1 MTTRYNFDR
10 ADYPLLQAIRLRRGI
25 LSWGMGLTAWALLLG
40 STLIAEE
47 HDNRLH
53 WVRTG
58 IIAATLPIAALGR
71 LAVEDSVKAG
81 RVLLDYEDVTDAG
94 RQQLLWQETTDA
106 VEVGAIS
113 EAEAAESVEVVDAW
127 EYLIAAAKE
136 WRTHLALLSP
146 TDTGKSSFLYLL
158 LGAQSRARETVLQV
172 VEGKGAAW
180 SGVPTEN
187 ILRINFRPS
196 LEDAHTICY
205 RLHKLLNLIQQRVD
219 QDKWEGPQMVTV
231 LEEYLTLSTG
241 LKKRKGAFEPYGRE
255 LEISVEA
262 MASVARG
269 GGGQLVLISQSP
281 NADDLKFSGGI
292 RSNFRVA
299 CLGSRLGGFDA
310 IENMI
315 GNYRFVND
323 RHRDRI
329 EAEYQSARRQ
339 LKSDRHPLVLT
350 NLLGEWR
357 CFPLPY
363 LTETQLAALDIASHP
378 VPDEL
383 IQDDG
388 WLPGIDEI
396 GSSDTGPRPSQ
407 PATIHRPKPAV
418 TTVEPDEDEQL
429 NLEAIEGIIFE
440 VLAGASEPMKAHE
453 IKNKRRPLKN
463 VDKDLFAVILAGLTR
478 RGELLQTDEE
488 NPRYSLPPNS
498 NLTGR
503 G

>member
-1 MTTRYNFDR
+1 MTTRYNYDR

-25 LSWGMGLTAWALLLG
+25 LAWGMGLTSWTLLLG

-47 HDNRLH
+47 FDNRLH
-53 WVRTG
+53 WIRTG
-58 IIAATLPIAALGR
+58 LIGVACTSAVLGR

-94 RQQLLWQETTDA
+94 RQQLLWHETTDH
-106 VEVGAIS
+106 VEAGA
-113 EAEAAESVEVVDAW
+113 EVDAAPVEVVDAW
-127 EYLIAAAKE
+127 DYLGQAAKE

-158 LGAQSRARETVLQV
+158 LGAQSRARKTVLQV
-172 VEGKGAAW
+172 VEGKGARWA
-180 SGVPTEN
+180 GVPPEN
-187 ILRINFRPS
+187 VLRINFRPS

-205 RLHKLLNLIQQRVD
+205 RLHKVLNLIQQRVD
-219 QDKWEGPQMVTV
+219 LGENQWKGPQMVTV

-241 LKKRKGAFEPYGRE
+241 LKKRRGAFEPYGRE

-281 NADDLKFSGGI
+281 NAEDLKFSGGV
-292 RSNFRVA
+292 RANFRVA
-299 CLGSRLGGFDA
+299 CLGSKLGGFDA

-315 GNYRFVND
+315 GNYRFIND

-329 EAEYQSARRQ
+329 EAEYQAARKQ
-339 LKSDRHPLVLT
+339 LNTARHPLVLT

-363 LTETQLAALDIASHP
+363 LNDSQLAALDIASQS

-383 IQDDG
+383 IADDG

-396 GSSDTGPRPSQ
+396 GSTGEPSQ
-407 PATIHRPKPAV
+407 PETIHRPKPAV
-418 TTVEPDEDEQL
+418 TTIEPDDDPPL

-440 VLAGASEPMKAHE
+440 VLAGASEPMKSHE

-463 VDKDLFAVILAGLTR
+463 VDKALFEKILAGMTG
-478 RGELLQTDEE
+478 RGHLHQTDEE

-498 NLTGR
+498 IPTGR

>member
-1 MTTRYNFDR
+1 MSQNWER
-10 ADYPLLQAIRLRRGI
+10 ADYPLLLAIRQRRAI
-25 LSWGMGLTAWALLLG
+25 LSWGLGLTAWTLLLG

-53 WVRTG
+53 WIRTG
-58 IIAATLPIAALGR
+58 LITVAFTSAALGR
-71 LAVEDSVKAG
+71 FAVEDSVKAG
-81 RVLLDYEDVTDAG
+81 RAMLDYEDVNDAA
-94 RQQLLWQETTDA
+94 RQQLLWQEATDRVEA
-106 VEVGAIS
+106 APEEAAADVEVA
-113 EAEAAESVEVVDAW
+113 DAW
-127 EYLIAAAKE
+127 EYIGQAAKE
-136 WRTHLALLSP
+136 WRSHLALLSP

-180 SGVPTEN
+180 AGVPSSN

-205 RLHKLLNLIQQRVD
+205 RLHKVLNLIQQRVD
-219 QDKWEGPQMVTV
+219 ADKWEGPQMVTV
-231 LEEYLTLSTG
+231 LEEYLTLSSG

-269 GGGQLVLISQSP
+269 GGGQMVLISQSP

-299 CLGSRLGGFDA
+299 CLGSQLGGFDA
-310 IENMI
+310 IENMV

-329 EAEYQSARRQ
+329 EAEYQAARKQ
-339 LKSDRHPLVLT
+339 LKSPRHPLVLT

-363 LTETQLAALDIASHP
+363 LTDAQLDALDIASLP

-383 IQDDG
+383 IEDDG

-396 GSSDTGPRPSQ
+396 GSSDAGPKPSQ
-407 PATIHRPKPAV
+407 PAEIHRPKPA
-418 TTVEPDEDEQL
+418 TTTIDADAEPPL
-429 NLEAIEGIIFE
+429 SLEAIEGIIFE
-440 VLAGASEPMKAHE
+440 VLSGADEPMKSYE

-463 VDKDLFAVILAGLTR
+463 VGKDLFAVVLAGLTR
-478 RGELLQTDEE
+478 RGQLHQTDEE
-488 NPRYSLPPNS
+488 NPCYSLPPNS
-498 NLTGR
+498 VLTGR
-503 G
+503 

>member
-1 MTTRYNFDR
+1 MNTKYNYGR
-10 ADYPLLQAIRLRRGI
+10 ADYPLLQAIRMRRGI
-25 LSWGMGLTAWALLLG
+25 LSWGLGLTAWSMLLG

-58 IIAATLPIAALGR
+58 LIAATLPIAALGR

-81 RVLLDYEDVTDAG
+81 RAMLDFEDVTDAG
-94 RQQLLWQETTDA
+94 RQQLLWHEVTDS
-106 VEVGAIS
+106 VEVGAND
-113 EAEAAESVEVVDAW
+113 EEAAPVDVVDAW
-127 EYLIAAAKE
+127 EYLAQAARE
-136 WRTHLALLSP
+136 WRSHLALLSP
-146 TDTGKSSFLYLL
+146 TDTGKSSLLYLL
-158 LGAQSRARETVLQV
+158 LGAMARARPMVLQA
-172 VEGKGAAW
+172 VEGKGAEWA
-180 SGVPTEN
+180 GVPPEN
-187 ILRINFRPS
+187 VLRIGFRPT
-196 LEDAHTICY
+196 LEDAHQLTY
-205 RLHKLLNLIQQRVD
+205 RLHKLLTLVQQRVD
-219 QDKWEGPQMVTV
+219 QGKWEGPQMVTV

-255 LEISVEA
+255 LEINVEA

-281 NADDLKFSGGI
+281 NAEDLKFSGGI

-299 CLGSRLGGFDA
+299 CLGSRFGGFDA

-315 GNYRFVND
+315 GNYRFINE
-323 RHRDRI
+323 RHRDRV
-329 EAEYQSARRQ
+329 EAEYQAARKQ

-350 NLLGEWR
+350 NLMGEWR

-363 LTETQLAALDIASHP
+363 MSEEQLERLEIDSLP
-378 VPDEL
+378 VPDDL
-383 IQDDG
+383 IIDDG

-396 GSSDTGPRPSQ
+396 GGGGGSSQ
-407 PATIHRPKPAV
+407 PETIHRPKPAV
-418 TTVEPDEDEQL
+418 TTIHTEDDEKL

-440 VLAGASEPMKAHE
+440 VLASASEPMKAHE
-453 IKNKRRPLKN
+453 IKSKRRPLRS
-463 VDKDLFAVILAGLTR
+463 VDKDLFAIVLAGLTR
-478 RGELLQTDEE
+478 RGQLHQTEEE

-498 NLTGR
+498 FPTER

>member
-1 MTTRYNFDR
+1 MTSPYNYER
-10 ADYPLLQAIRLRRGI
+10 ADYPLLQGIRQRRSI
-25 LSWGMGLTAWALLLG
+25 LAWGLGLTAWTLLLG

-47 HDNRLH
+47 HANELH
-53 WVRTG
+53 WIRTG
-58 IIAATLPIAALGR
+58 AIVTAFGAAAMGR
-71 LAVEDSVKAG
+71 FAVEDSVKAG
-81 RVLLDYEDVTDAG
+81 RAALDYEDVTDAA
-94 RQQLLWQETTDA
+94 RQQLLWQEATDR
-106 VEVGAIS
+106 VEVGAAV
-113 EAEAAESVEVVDAW
+113 EDAEPVELADAW
-127 EYLIAAAKE
+127 EYLGEAAKD

-180 SGVPTEN
+180 AGVPTDN

-219 QDKWEGPQMVTV
+219 RPSWEGPQLVTV

-241 LKKRKGAFEPYGRE
+241 LKKRRGAFEPYGRE

-281 NADDLKFSGGI
+281 NAEDLKFSGGI

-299 CLGSRLGGFDA
+299 CLGSKLGGFDA

-315 GNYRFVND
+315 GNYRFIND

-329 EAEYQSARRQ
+329 EAEYQTARRQ
-339 LKSDRHPLVLT
+339 LNTARHPLVLT

-363 LTETQLAALDIASHP
+363 LTDAQLDALDIASLP

-383 IQDDG
+383 IIDDG
-388 WLPGIDEI
+388 WLPGTDEI
-396 GSSDTGPRPSQ
+396 GTNETGPRPSQ
-407 PATIHRPKPAV
+407 PETIHRPKPA
-418 TTVEPDEDEQL
+418 TTTIDPDDEPPLSLD
-429 NLEAIEGIIFE
+429 AIEGIILE
-440 VLAGASEPMKAHE
+440 VLVAASEPLKSHE
-453 IKNKRRPLKN
+453 IKRQRRPLKN
-463 VDKDLFAVILAGLTR
+463 VDKPAFAMILADMTR
-478 RGELLQTDEE
+478 RGIIHETVEE
-488 NPRYSLPPNS
+488 NPRYSLPPN
-498 NLTGR
+498 
-503 G
+503 

>member
-1 MTTRYNFDR
+1 MTQNWER
-10 ADYPLLQAIRLRRGI
+10 ADYPLLQGIQQRRSI
-25 LSWGMGLTAWALLLG
+25 LAWGLGLTAWTLLIG
-40 STLIAEE
+40 STLLPEE

-53 WVRTG
+53 WIRTG
-58 IIAATLPIAALGR
+58 AIAVAFGSAAMGR
-71 LAVEDSVKAG
+71 FAVEDSVKAG
-81 RVLLDYEDVTDAG
+81 RAMLDYEDVADAS
-94 RQQLLWQETTDA
+94 RQQLLWQENTDR
-106 VEVGAIS
+106 VEIGATDD
-113 EAEAAESVEVVDAW
+113 AAPVEVVDAW
-127 EYLIAAAKE
+127 EYLGQAAKD

-187 ILRINFRPS
+187 VLRINFRPS

-219 QDKWEGPQMVTV
+219 QPSWEGPQMVTV

-299 CLGSRLGGFDA
+299 CLGSKLGGFDA

-315 GNYRFVND
+315 GNYRFIND
-323 RHRDRI
+323 RHRERI
-329 EAEYQSARRQ
+329 EAEYQAARRQ
-339 LKSDRHPLVLT
+339 LNTARHPLVLT

-363 LTETQLAALDIASHP
+363 LTEAQLDALNIASLP

-383 IQDDG
+383 IVDDG

-396 GSSDTGPRPSQ
+396 GSTPGPSQ
-407 PATIHRPKPAV
+407 PETIHRPKPAV
-418 TTVEPDEDEQL
+418 TTIDPDEEPPL

-440 VLAGASEPMKAHE
+440 VLAGASEPLKSYE
-453 IKNKRRPLKN
+453 IKRSRAALKKL
-463 VDKDLFAVILAGLTR
+463 DKTLFETIIAGMTR
-478 RGELLQTDEE
+478 RNEIHETGEET
-488 NPRYSLPPNS
+488 PRYTLPPD
-498 NLTGR
+498 
-503 G
+503 

>member
-1 MTTRYNFDR
+1 MSSRYNFDR
-10 ADYPLLQAIRLRRGI
+10 ADYPLLQAIRMRRGV
-25 LSWGMGLTAWALLLG
+25 LSWGLGFTAWALLLG

-94 RQQLLWQETTDA
+94 RQQLLWHETTD
-106 VEVGAIS
+106 EVQQGDAI
-113 EAEAAESVEVVDAW
+113 EAAAPAVEVVDAW
-127 EYLIAAAKE
+127 EYLAQAAKE
-136 WRTHLALLSP
+136 WRSHLALLSP

-158 LGAQSRARETVLQV
+158 LGAMAKARPTVLQA
-172 VEGKGAAW
+172 VEGKGAKW
-180 SGVPTEN
+180 PGVPPQN
-187 ILRINFRPS
+187 ILRIAFRPT
-196 LEDAHTICY
+196 LEDAHSLTY
-205 RLHKLLNLIQQRVD
+205 RLHKLLNLVQQRVD
-219 QDKWEGPQMVTV
+219 QGQWEGPQMVTV
-231 LEEYLTLSTG
+231 LEEYLTLSSG

-281 NADDLKFSGGI
+281 NAEDLKFSGGI
-292 RSNFRVA
+292 RSNFRIA
-299 CLGSRLGGFDA
+299 CLGSKFGGFDA

-315 GNYRFVND
+315 GNYRFINE

-329 EAEYQSARRQ
+329 EAEYQAARKQ
-339 LKSDRHPLVLT
+339 LRSDRHPLVLT
-350 NLLGEWR
+350 NLMGEWR
-357 CFPLPY
+357 CFPLPFMS
-363 LTETQLAALDIASHP
+363 ETQLAALEIASLP

-383 IQDDG
+383 IIDDG

-396 GSSDTGPRPSQ
+396 ASPGGPSQ
-407 PATIHRPKPAV
+407 PETIHRSKPA
-418 TTVEPDEDEQL
+418 TTVIDPNESEQP
-429 NLEAIEGIIFE
+429 NLEAIEGIVFE

-453 IKNKRRPLKN
+453 IKNKRRPLKTVN
-463 VDKDLFAVILAGLTR
+463 KDLFAVILAGLTR
-478 RGELLQTDEE
+478 RGELHQTDEE
-488 NPRYSLPPNS
+488 TPRYSLPPNS
-498 NLTGR
+498 PLTGR

>member
-1 MTTRYNFDR
+1 MSNRYNYPR

-25 LSWGMGLTAWALLLG
+25 LSWGLGLTAWTLLLG

-58 IIAATLPIAALGR
+58 LIAATLPIAALGR

-94 RQQLLWQETTDA
+94 RQQLLWHETTD
-106 VEVGAIS
+106 EVQQGDV
-113 EAEAAESVEVVDAW
+113 AEDATPVEVVDAW
-127 EYLIAAAKE
+127 DYLGQAAKE

-180 SGVPTEN
+180 AGVPTEN
-187 ILRINFRPS
+187 VLRINFRPS
-196 LEDAHTICY
+196 LEDAHTICF
-205 RLHKLLNLIQQRVD
+205 RLHKLLNLIQQRVN
-219 QDKWEGPQMVTV
+219 QGRWQGPQMVTV

-292 RSNFRVA
+292 RSNFRIA
-299 CLGSRLGGFDA
+299 CLGSKLGGFDA

-315 GNYRFVND
+315 GNYRFIND

-329 EAEYQSARRQ
+329 EAEYQAARKQ
-339 LKSDRHPLVLT
+339 LNTARHPLVLT

-363 LTETQLAALDIASHP
+363 LNDAQLDALDIVSLS

-383 IQDDG
+383 IVDDG

-396 GSSDTGPRPSQ
+396 GSDGGPSMLQ
-407 PATIHRPKPAV
+407 TIHRPKPA
-418 TTVEPDEDEQL
+418 TTVIEADEDPPL

-440 VLAGASEPMKAHE
+440 VLAGANEPMKAHE
-453 IKNKRRPLKN
+453 IKSKRRPLRS
-463 VDKDLFAVILAGLTR
+463 VGKDLFAVILAGMIR
-478 RGELLQTDEE
+478 RGQMHQTDEE

-498 NLTGR
+498 IPTER

>member
-1 MTTRYNFDR
+1 MSYNYER
-10 ADYPLLQAIRLRRGI
+10 ADYPLLQAIRIRRGV
-25 LSWGMGLTAWALLLG
+25 LAWGLGLTTWGLLLG

-53 WVRTG
+53 WFRTG
-58 IIAATLPIAALGR
+58 AIAVACSTAVLGR

-81 RVLLDYEDVTDAG
+81 RAMLDYEDVADAA
-94 RQQLLWQETTDA
+94 RQQLLWQEATDR
-106 VEVGAIS
+106 VTLGP
-113 EAEAAESVEVVDAW
+113 EAEQAAPVEVVDAW
-127 EYLIAAAKE
+127 EYLNQAGKE

-158 LGAQSRARETVLQV
+158 LGAMAKARPTVLQT

-180 SGVPTEN
+180 AGVPSQN
-187 ILRINFRPS
+187 VLRISFRPT
-196 LEDAHTICY
+196 LEDAHTLCY
-205 RLHKLLNLIQQRVD
+205 RLHKVLNLIQQRVD
-219 QDKWEGPQMVTV
+219 LGQWEGPQLVTV

-281 NADDLKFSGGI
+281 NAEDLKFSGGI

-299 CLGSRLGGFDA
+299 CLGSKFGGFDA

-329 EAEYQSARRQ
+329 EAEYQAARKK
-339 LKSDRHPLVLT
+339 LTTDRHPLVLT
-350 NLLGEWR
+350 NLMGEWR

-363 LTETQLAALDIASHP
+363 LNEAQLAALDIPSQP

-383 IQDDG
+383 IVDDG

-396 GSSDTGPRPSQ
+396 GSTPGPAQ

-418 TTVEPDEDEQL
+418 TTIEPSDVEQL

-440 VLAGASEPMKAHE
+440 VLSGASEPMKAHE
-453 IKNKRRPLKN
+453 IKSKRRPLKA
-463 VDKDLFAVILAGLTR
+463 VEKDLFAIILAGLVR
-478 RGELLQTDEE
+478 RGELHQTDEE
-488 NPRYSLPPNS
+488 NPRYSLPPVS
-498 NLTGR
+498 ILTGR
-503 G
+503 A

>member
-1 MTTRYNFDR
+1 MTTRYNYER
-10 ADYPLLQAIRLRRGI
+10 ADYPLLQAIRFRRSI
-25 LSWGMGLTAWALLLG
+25 LAWGLGLTSWVLLLS

-47 HDNRLH
+47 YDNRLH
-53 WVRTG
+53 WIRTG
-58 IIAATLPIAALGR
+58 LIGVACTTAVLGR
-71 LAVEDSVKAG
+71 FAVEDSVKAG
-81 RVLLDYEDVTDAG
+81 RAALDYEDVTDAA
-94 RQQLLWQETTDA
+94 RQQLLWQETIDQLEPVA
-106 VEVGAIS
+106 
-113 EAEAAESVEVVDAW
+113 AEAATPVAVVDAW
-127 EYLIAAAKE
+127 EYLVTAAKE

-180 SGVPTEN
+180 AGVPAQN
-187 ILRINFRPS
+187 VLRIGFRPT
-196 LEDAHTICY
+196 LEDAHNICF
-205 RLHKLLNLIQQRVD
+205 RLHKLLNLIQQRVNL
-219 QDKWEGPQMVTV
+219 DKWEGPQMVTV

-262 MASVARG
+262 MASVARS
-269 GGGQLVLISQSP
+269 GGGQMVLISQSP

-292 RSNFRVA
+292 RANFRVA
-299 CLGSRLGGFDA
+299 CLGSKLGGFDA

-329 EAEYQSARRQ
+329 EAEYQAARRQ
-339 LKSDRHPLVLT
+339 LNTARHPLVLT

-363 LTETQLAALDIASHP
+363 LTETQLDALDIKSLL

-396 GSSDTGPRPSQ
+396 GSSAPDPSPSQ
-407 PATIHRPKPAV
+407 PEAIHRPKPAV
-418 TTVEPDEDEQL
+418 TIIDPDTEPSL

-440 VLAGASEPMKAHE
+440 VLAGASEPLKSYE
-453 IKNKRRPLKN
+453 IKRSRAALKKI
-463 VDKDLFAVILAGLTR
+463 DKALFETILAGLTR
-478 RGELLQTDEE
+478 RGDIHETVEE
-488 NPRYSLPPNS
+488 NPRYTLPPN
-498 NLTGR
+498 
-503 G
+503 

>member
-1 MTTRYNFDR
+1 MSGRYNYPR
-10 ADYPLLQAIRLRRGI
+10 ADYPLLQGIRMRRGI
-25 LSWGMGLTAWALLLG
+25 LAWGLGLTAWGLLLG
-40 STLIAEE
+40 STLLAEE
-47 HDNRLH
+47 SDRSLH
-53 WVRTG
+53 WARTLLIG
-58 IIAATLPIAALGR
+58 AALPIAAMGR
-71 LAVEDSVKAG
+71 LAVEDAYKAG
-81 RVLLDYEDVTDAG
+81 RVMLDYEDVTDAG
-94 RQQLLWQETTDA
+94 RQQLLWQETTDH
-106 VEVGAIS
+106 VEAGA
-113 EAEAAESVEVVDAW
+113 EAEAIAPVELADAW
-127 EYLIAAAKE
+127 EYLGKAAKD

-180 SGVPTEN
+180 AGVPPQN

-205 RLHKLLNLIQQRVD
+205 RLHKVLNLVQQRVD
-219 QDKWEGPQMVTV
+219 ADRWEGPQLVTV
-231 LEEYLTLSTG
+231 MEEYLTLSSG

-281 NADDLKFSGGI
+281 NAEDLKFSGGI

-299 CLGSRLGGFDA
+299 CLGPRFGGFDA

-315 GNYRFVND
+315 GNYRFVNE

-329 EAEYQSARRQ
+329 EAEYQSARKLLR
-339 LKSDRHPLVLT
+339 SDRHPLVLT

-363 LTETQLAALDIASHP
+363 LTDAQLDALDIASLP
-378 VPDEL
+378 VPNEL
-383 IQDDG
+383 IEDDG

-396 GSSDTGPRPSQ
+396 GSSDPGPRPSQ
-407 PATIHRPKPAV
+407 PATIQRPKPAV
-418 TTVEPDEDEQL
+418 TTIEPSEDEQL

-453 IKNKRRPLKN
+453 IKNKRRPLKT

-498 NLTGR
+498 ILTGR